1 MKSLCGC
8 NDRLIKG
15 QCPGRRVGRQPVLGV
30 IKSGRETGVGDEVW
44 VVGCLLGGERA
55 GVTEDA

>member
-30 IKSGRETGVGDEVW
+30 IKSGRETGWGTKSGWLAASWE
-44 VVGCLLGGERA
+44 EREL
-55 GVTEDA
+55 V